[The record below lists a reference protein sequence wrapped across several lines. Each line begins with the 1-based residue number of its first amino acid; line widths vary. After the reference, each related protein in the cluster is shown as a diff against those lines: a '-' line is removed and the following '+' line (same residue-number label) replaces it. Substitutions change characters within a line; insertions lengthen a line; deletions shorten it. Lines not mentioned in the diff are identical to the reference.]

1 MLFTNNPVE
10 TVDLPRFEDQ
20 EFKPLK
26 KQYRTLI
33 LMQWTIFTLFPI
45 SGILILYFLNPIYSI
60 QELLFVLS
68 GVVLFYI
75 FQVVLNIIGF
85 RRKGYA
91 LREHDI
97 LYRTGLI
104 VQKTIAIPYNRIQHS
119 EIRQGVLSRI
129 LSISKLK
136 IYTAGGNASDLSVN
150 GLSPDDAQSIKDFF
164 SKMVSSYE

>member
-1 MLFTNNPVE
+1 MLFTNNPIE
-10 TVDLPRFEDQ
+10 TVDLPRFEDL

-33 LMQWTIFTLFPI
+33 LMQWTVFTLFPI
-45 SGILILYFLNPIYSI
+45 SGILILYFLNPIYTI
-60 QELLFVLS
+60 QEFIFVLS

-75 FQVVLNIIGF
+75 FQVVLNILGF
-85 RRKGYA
+85 KRKGYV

-136 IYTAGGNASDLSVN
+136 IYY
-150 GLSPDDAQSIKDFF
+150 QSNLKHL
-164 SKMVSSYE
+164 K